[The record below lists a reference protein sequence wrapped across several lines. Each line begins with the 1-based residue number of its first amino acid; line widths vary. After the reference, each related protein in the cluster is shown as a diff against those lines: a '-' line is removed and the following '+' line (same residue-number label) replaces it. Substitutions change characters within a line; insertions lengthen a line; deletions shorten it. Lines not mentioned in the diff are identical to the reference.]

1 MAFYANAVFNQL
13 NAEMFGFYMHS
24 NELAKIYFYTNHK
37 VQCSFSTIQIMMILV
52 LKHMNRDVHIDQ
64 REKRFYT

>member
-24 NELAKIYFYTNHK
+24 NELAKNLFLYKPQSSMQFFNYTDNDDTWA
-37 VQCSFSTIQIMMILV
+37 QTY
-52 LKHMNRDVHIDQ
+52 
-64 REKRFYT
+64 E